1 MNRRNHSEVEA
12 IIGEVLN
19 LLMIQWTLYEHIH
32 REFPNPQTS
41 GREALCRWLFTMRVM
56 ENDMI
61 LRLCRLDD
69 EDKTKH
75 CFREA
80 LKAVRDSI
88 PDSEAKSLDKR
99 IKTYRA
105 TINPLKMQARNWC
118 IAHLAKGAEESL
130 TPRFQLLNVII
141 EAVGIADA
149 IAAEEVEYT
158 FRPSKNDSVIKLR
171 DFLKKPELHSV

>member
-1 MNRRNHSEVEA
+1 MNRRNHAEVEA

-19 LLMIQWTLYEHIH
+19 LLVIQWTLYEHIH
-32 REFPNPQTS
+32 QEFPNPQTS
-41 GREALCRWLFTMRVM
+41 GREAIYRWLFTMRVM

-80 LKAVRDSI
+80 LKAVRDLI
-88 PDSEAKSLDKR
+88 PDSEAKCLDKR

-105 TINPLKMQARNWC
+105 TINPLKTQARNWC

-149 IAAEEVEYT
+149 IAAEQVEYT
-158 FRPSKNDSVIKLR
+158 FRPSKLDPVIKLR
-171 DFLKKPELHSV
+171 EYLKQPESNSP